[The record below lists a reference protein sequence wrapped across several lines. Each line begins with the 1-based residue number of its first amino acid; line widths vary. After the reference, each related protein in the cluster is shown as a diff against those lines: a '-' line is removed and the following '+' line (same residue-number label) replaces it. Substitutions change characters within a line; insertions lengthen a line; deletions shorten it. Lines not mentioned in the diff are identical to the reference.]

1 MSNGLT
7 DWLKGVGGTI
17 AASALAASVVLY
29 AQQYHTSQTIESQV
43 KATEELSKAVV
54 ELRVTVATMGEKFVT
69 KDQLALEI
77 KELRAD
83 MRTK

>member
-1 MSNGLT
+1 MSNSLT
-7 DWLKGVGGTI
+7 EWLSGVGGTV
-17 AASALAASVVLY
+17 AASFLAASVTVF

-69 KDQLALEI
+69 KDQLAVEL

-83 MRTK
+83 MRSK